1 MEVKFIKCFFCIY
14 WDDHKIFILYF
25 AMWCIKL
32 TDLQM
37 LNHPSTP
44 RIDPIWSQYTIL
56 LMYCWVWFADILLR
70 ISVSM
75 FIRDTGLQFSCGI
88 LVWFCYNGIADL
100 LDSFRR
106 VLSSSIFER
115 QERVVLALFWLL
127 GTLHQWRHLVL
138 DFCFLGAFLLWTSNN
153 FVQIFCCIM
162 IWSW

>member
-1 MEVKFIKCFFCIY
+1 MQQIFVYWFCILQIYWIFLLVLTVFYWVFRVYIGGKVIGIVVGAKVTAVGTKVIVVDFCTNLNYFGTDLMLYMDVKFIKCFFCIY

-70 ISVSM
+70 NFASM
-75 FIRDTGLQFSCGI
+75 FISDIGL
-88 LVWFCYNGIADL
+88 
-100 LDSFRR
+100 
-106 VLSSSIFER
+106 
-115 QERVVLALFWLL
+115 
-127 GTLHQWRHLVL
+127 
-138 DFCFLGAFLLWTSNN
+138 
-153 FVQIFCCIM
+153 
-162 IWSW
+162 